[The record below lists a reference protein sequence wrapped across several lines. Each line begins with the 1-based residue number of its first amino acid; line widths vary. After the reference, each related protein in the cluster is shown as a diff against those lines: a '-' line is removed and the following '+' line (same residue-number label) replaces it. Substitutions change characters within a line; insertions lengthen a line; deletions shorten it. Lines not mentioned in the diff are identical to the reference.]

1 MLNTTG
7 SIIFNTICQVI
18 PQLFPKLLKP
28 DDRKSKAFTSSLL
41 NNLTSEIINPKDKG
55 TSITATISDIRVL
68 RESENRLSIIPKTAN
83 INVYARAIHAA
94 FPHLPDSFS
103 RASFLKSEETI
114 NIHPF
119 LLL

>member
-1 MLNTTG
+1 MI
-7 SIIFNTICQVI
+7 S
-18 PQLFPKLLKP
+18 QLFPKLLKP
-28 DDRKSKAFTSSLL
+28 DDRKSKAFTSSSL

-55 TSITATISDIRVL
+55 TSIIATISDIRVSM
-68 RESENRLSIIPKTAN
+68 ESENRLSIIPKTAN

-94 FPHLPDSFS
+94 FPHLPDNFS